1 MRATATAGH
10 PDDVGM
16 IRAGRFTLRP
26 WHPDDATAVRAA
38 FAGPDMAR
46 QAPEPMD
53 AAGAAERWLAAR
65 VDDFASGRGW
75 SFAVVDGDG
84 VPGGGV
90 LGDGVLGNVAVT
102 DVSRRHDT
110 GWLSYWTV
118 ERARGRG
125 VASAAAGAV
134 AAWAF
139 EERGLFRLELGHRVD
154 NPASCV
160 VARRAGFLVEGWSG
174 RSSATATSVSTSR
187 CTPGWRPIRRRPD
200 TGPRRGLRR
209 SCTCV
214 PLYLRT
220 CHVLREVTTAR
231 SAERGRRRAG
241 RTRSRFGVGSAA
253 CSRRTR

>member
-1 MRATATAGH
+1 
-10 PDDVGM
+10 M

-84 VPGGGV
+84 V
-90 LGDGVLGNVAVT
+90 LGNVAVT
-102 DVSRRHDT
+102 DISRRHDT

-139 EERGLFRLELGHRVD
+139 EEGGLFRLELGHRTD

-160 VARRAGFLVEGWSG
+160 VARRAGFLVEGLE
-174 RSSATATSVSTSR
+174 RQK
-187 CTPGWRPIRRRPD
+187 
-200 TGPRRGLRR
+200 LRYGDER
-209 SCTCV
+209 FDV
-214 PLYLRT
+214 
-220 CHVLREVTTAR
+220 EVHAR
-231 SAERGRRRAG
+231 LASDPAPA
-241 RTRSRFGVGSAA
+241 
-253 CSRRTR
+253 